1 MAFGIDIPQDAFL
14 LNPSLI
20 PFQFILCENK
30 ILNIVKKQKN
40 KQKNHKNFF
49 LLQYF
54 VRLLKQKK
62 EIREKYSLVSMK

>member
-30 ILNIVKKQKN
+30 ILNIVKKKKN
-40 KQKNHKNFF
+40 TKTSFSYNI
-49 LLQYF
+49 LSDSLS
-54 VRLLKQKK
+54 RRKK
-62 EIREKYSLVSMK
+62 YKRNIHLSA

>member
-30 ILNIVKKQKN
+30 ILNIVKKKKTQK
-40 KQKNHKNFF
+40 
-49 LLQYF
+49 LL
-54 VRLLKQKK
+54 
-62 EIREKYSLVSMK
+62 SLTIFCQTP

>member
-30 ILNIVKKQKN
+30 ILNIVKKK
-40 KQKNHKNFF
+40 KHKNFF

-62 EIREKYSLVSMK
+62 EIQEKYSLVSMK